1 MEGVALIHSPHPL
14 LAAANRE
21 IYQAQWIPGDTL
33 AEVLQKA
40 GITPLVPCVVLYN
53 GLAVSAARWVEIIP
67 TKGDLISVRATVHG
81 GDDGSNPIAAVLSI
95 ALFFVAP
102 ALASANIF

>member
-21 IYQAQWIPGDTL
+21 ISQAHWRPGDTL

-53 GLAVSAARWVEIIP
+53 GSSVSVDQWSVIVPAA
-67 TKGDLISVRATVHG
+67 GDLISVRATVHG
-81 GDDGSNPIAAVLSI
+81 GGKGGSNPIAAVLSK
-95 ALFFVAP
+95 V
-102 ALASANIF
+102 